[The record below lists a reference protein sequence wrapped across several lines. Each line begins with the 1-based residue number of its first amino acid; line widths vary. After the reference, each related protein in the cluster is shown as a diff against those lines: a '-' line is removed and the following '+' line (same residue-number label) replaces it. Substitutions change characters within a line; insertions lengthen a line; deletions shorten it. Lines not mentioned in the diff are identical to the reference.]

1 MGTPAPALKVR
12 AVIEPVVRAAGLVLE
27 DVVVAPA
34 GRRTV
39 VRIVLDLADDAIG
52 SLDLDTVGEVSRE
65 ISASLDAT
73 DPIHGVYTLEVS
85 SPGTDRPLTEL
96 RHFRRAR
103 TRRVRLVLTDG
114 STAEGR
120 LVDAGAGAY
129 VLADHDGG
137 TRTIDP
143 AAVLRGHVEVELT
156 RAHDDKDEE
165 EQA

>member
-27 DVVVAPA
+27 DVVVAAA

-39 VRIVLDLADDAIG
+39 VRVVLDLGDDVIG

-65 ISASLDAT
+65 ISAALDVA
-73 DPIHGVYTLEVS
+73 DPVHGVYTLEVGT
-85 SPGTDRPLTEL
+85 PGTDRPLTEL

-103 TRRVRLVLTDG
+103 TRLVRLVLTDG

-120 LVDAGAGAY
+120 LVDADATAF
-129 VLADHDGG
+129 VLQDHEG
-137 TRTIDP
+137 TRRTIEP
-143 AAVLRGHVEVELT
+143 ASVVRGHVEVELT
-156 RAHDDKDEE
+156 RLHEDEE
-165 EQA
+165 EQD

>member
-27 DVVVAPA
+27 DVVVAAA

-39 VRIVLDLADDAIG
+39 VRVVLDLGDDVIG

-65 ISASLDAT
+65 ISAALDVA
-73 DPIHGVYTLEVS
+73 DPVHGVYTLEVGT
-85 SPGTDRPLTEL
+85 PGTDRPLTEL

-103 TRRVRLVLTDG
+103 TRLVRLVLTDG

-120 LVDAGAGAY
+120 LVDADATAFVLQDHEGAR
-129 VLADHDGG
+129 
-137 TRTIDP
+137 RTIEP
-143 AAVLRGHVEVELT
+143 ASVVRGHVEVELT
-156 RAHDDKDEE
+156 RLHEDEE
-165 EQA
+165 EQD